1 MDLTPATATGMNP
14 IPAVRG
20 AFTGNHAVVCT
31 GLVRSVVQHSKH
43 RPCFVRGVGVER
55 LRLDSAIRK
64 SSIQYTRLHS
74 VSLILRLQSDE
85 AAIQAFCGGSRK
97 TRASLEA
104 DLSLSLALNTEMS
117 QVALI
122 DNVFGLPAS
131 FLARGAYLC
140 FFFFFFG
147 FTAAVLW
154 ADNFQNTLVFTKNE
168 VGPYNILGKQRFILN
183 GV

>member
-140 FFFFFFG
+140 FFSFSL
-147 FTAAVLW
+147 VLRLLSYGQIISRILSSSPRTKLVHTTYW
-154 ADNFQNTLVFTKNE
+154 AS
-168 VGPYNILGKQRFILN
+168 N
-183 GV
+183 GLY